1 MANVSARVN
10 VVYAKLQVRNRN
22 RKLTLVL
29 FAKELLTDDEK
40 EVNSVEPDSGLVIDL
55 PKDMTS

>member
-40 EVNSVEPDSGLVIDL
+40 EVNSVKPDSGLVIDL